1 MNIGFIIYDE
11 MTALDF
17 VGVFDPVTRLRTMG
31 FRDDITWEICA
42 TTPEVTGTGGLS
54 INATS
59 VEKTLDDYD
68 IIIVP
73 GTTETESYVN
83 DQEFIDW
90 LRTASESE
98 LKVSVCTGALLLG
111 EAGFLENHKATTHPM
126 AYNDLREYATLV
138 EDRIV
143 HDGEI
148 ITSRG
153 VTAAIDLGL
162 YLCEE
167 LTDEK
172 VREKITNQMDYPY
185 ATDVFNNI
193 K

>member
-1 MNIGFIIYDE
+1 MNIAFIIYDE
-11 MTALDF
+11 MTVLDF

-42 TTPEVTGTGGLS
+42 TMPEVTGTGGIT

-59 VEKTLDDYD
+59 VDEPLYDYD
-68 IIIVP
+68 MIIIP

-83 DQEFIDW
+83 NQEFIDW
-90 LRTASESE
+90 LRTASETR

-111 EAGFLENHKATTHPM
+111 EAGFLEGHKATTHPM
-126 AYNDLREYATLV
+126 AYDTLKEYATLS

-143 HDGEI
+143 HDGNI

-167 LTDEK
+167 LAGAE
-172 VREKITNQMDYPY
+172 VRKEIKEQMDYPY
-185 ATDVFNNI
+185 
-193 K
+193 